1 MTGDQTYD
9 RLQAE
14 ARRAGGATGK
24 QPPTAEY
31 VTRHVLESFL
41 HRLTLTEHAN
51 DFVLKGGILL
61 AVYSA
66 RRPTKDVDM
75 NAVSSDVTADS
86 LADVFAAIAA
96 VESDDGVEFDLATL
110 RVQEIREG
118 GDYPGL
124 RLRVDA
130 TVGRARAVMAL
141 DVSTG
146 DPIVPA
152 PRRIVVPRVI
162 GEPIEML
169 GYAKETA
176 IAEKGVTILERG
188 ITSTRWRDYVDIVQL
203 CEGGYDADELLRS
216 ARAVARYRQV
226 TLEPVTPHLTDYGA
240 IAQPKWAAWRR
251 KQQLEEICEANLDH
265 QVARVAEILDLVFAH
280 GPDNHEES

>member
-1 MTGDQTYD
+1 MSGDQIYD

-14 ARRAGGATGK
+14 ARRAGAATGK

-41 HRLTLTEHAN
+41 HRLTLTEHAD

-61 AVYSA
+61 AVYGA

-86 LADVFAAIAA
+86 LAKVFATIATVNA
-96 VESDDGVEFDLATL
+96 DDGVEFDLTTL
-110 RVQEIREG
+110 KVQEIREG

-124 RLRVDA
+124 RLRVTA
-130 TVGRARAVMAL
+130 TVGRACTVVAL

-152 PRRIVVPRVI
+152 PRTILVPRVI

-176 IAEKGVTILERG
+176 VAEKGVTILERG

-203 CEGGYDADELLRS
+203 CEGGYDAGELLRS

-226 TLEPVTPHLTDYGA
+226 TLEPVSTHLQGYGA
-240 IAQPKWAAWRR
+240 LAQPKWAAWRR
-251 KQQLEEICEANLDH
+251 KQQLEEVCEAELDD
-265 QVARVAEILDLVFAH
+265 QFARVAEILDPVFAH
-280 GPDNHEES
+280 GPDAR

>member
-1 MTGDQTYD
+1 MYD
-9 RLQAE
+9 RLQAQ
-14 ARRAGGATGK
+14 ARRAGAATGK

-41 HRLTLTEHAN
+41 HRLTLTEHAD

-75 NAVSSDVTADS
+75 NAVSSDVTVES
-86 LADVFAAIAA
+86 LADVFAVIAA
-96 VESDDGVEFDLATL
+96 VDSDDGVEFDLATIK
-110 RVQEIREG
+110 VQEIREG

-124 RLRVDA
+124 RLRVTA
-130 TVGRARAVMAL
+130 SVGRARTVMAL

-152 PRRIVVPRVI
+152 PRRIAVPRVI

-203 CEGGYDADELLRS
+203 CEGGYDADDLLRS

-226 TLEPVTPHLTDYGA
+226 TLEPVSTHLQGYGA
-240 IAQPKWAAWRR
+240 LAQDKWAAWRR
-251 KQQLEEICEANLDH
+251 KQQLEEACEADLDE
-265 QVARVAEILDLVFAH
+265 QVARVGEILDTVFARSS
-280 GPDNHEES
+280 DAD